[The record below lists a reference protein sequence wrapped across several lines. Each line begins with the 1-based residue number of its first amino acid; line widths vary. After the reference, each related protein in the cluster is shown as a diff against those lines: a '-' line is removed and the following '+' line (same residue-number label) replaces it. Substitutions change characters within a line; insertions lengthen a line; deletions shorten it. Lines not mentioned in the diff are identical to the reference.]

1 MDNNKGVG
9 QLSID
14 NFMCTQTVAFTNVY
28 VTVMLGIITHD
39 VAVALCQGQHSMM
52 LNNET
57 CLKIQIST
65 GHYNKLRQP
74 NISFVFQNSCLMKIP
89 TIPAWIINIQEK

>member
-1 MDNNKGVG
+1 MYNNKSVG
-9 QLSID
+9 ELSID
-14 NFMCTQTVAFTNVY
+14 NFMVTQAVAFTNVY

-65 GHYNKLRQP
+65 GHSDKLRQHH
-74 NISFVFQNSCLMKIP
+74 L
-89 TIPAWIINIQEK
+89 